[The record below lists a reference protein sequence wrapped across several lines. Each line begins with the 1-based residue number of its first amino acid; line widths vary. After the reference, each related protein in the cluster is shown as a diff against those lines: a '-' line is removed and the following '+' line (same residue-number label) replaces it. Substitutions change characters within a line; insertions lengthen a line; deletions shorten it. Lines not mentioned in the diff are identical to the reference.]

1 MQSRKNHETWSSL
14 FLLRPIFHFH
24 RIVIIHKWWTLNAF
38 CACLF
43 VFISSICYYFFIMHI
58 FQLYMFTHQEN
69 KRLCQ
74 LQIIKCTISLKIWV
88 YISLWANVYYFRIV
102 CFMHVNGLWPHLHL
116 KVHSM
121 YVTIKTCFHFWFTII
136 VSKSTW
142 NLWKINTLART
153 NKVLSKHT

>member
-1 MQSRKNHETWSSL
+1 MIFIFYNASKILSNQKNRETWSSL

-69 KRLCQ
+69 KRFCQ
-74 LQIIKCTISLKIWV
+74 LQIIKYTISLKIWV
-88 YISLWANVYYFRIV
+88 YISLWANVYYFKIV

-116 KVHSM
+116 KVHSL
-121 YVTIKTCFHFWFTII
+121 YVTIKLVSINKLVFI
-136 VSKSTW
+136 VFK
-142 NLWKINTLART
+142 
-153 NKVLSKHT
+153 